1 MPDLDRA
8 RKNIHHHHPEPF
20 FLKHLFAVRPLLCFL
35 GFSFALLA
43 VFFQLLFLSGWLLVA
58 SCWLVV
64 AGCWVMLSVCL
75 PYMGWLGQVLGL
87 GWVMFSL
94 CSPYVMG
101 CCLLAGGFWLLGH
114 V

>member
-1 MPDLDRA
+1 MRGFIRA
-8 RKNIHHHHPEPF
+8 RKNIHHHHPEHF
-20 FLKHLFAVRPLLCFL
+20 FFKLFAVRSLLCFL

-75 PYMGWLGQVLGL
+75 PYMCWLGQVLGL

-94 CSPYVMG
+94 CIT
-101 CCLLAGGFWLLGH
+101 LGIKLCVH
-114 V
+114 KSGVAMVGAS